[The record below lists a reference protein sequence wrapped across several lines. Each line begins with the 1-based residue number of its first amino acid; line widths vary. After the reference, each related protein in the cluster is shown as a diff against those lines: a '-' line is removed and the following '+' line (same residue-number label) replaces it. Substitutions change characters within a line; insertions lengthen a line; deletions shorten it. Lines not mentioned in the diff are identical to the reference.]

1 MPPWTLAAGDHA
13 FANGHAYDRVSTL
26 EEARGSIAGRTAV
39 VTDADV
45 QVLAA
50 VWRQFDE
57 AAVVG
62 PNVKLGLGARM
73 INLAGR
79 DHAVLDGDCV
89 VRGCLRLEPQAR
101 LHIGAFAYVGDGVIV
116 SAQDRVEIGAATLL
130 AHGVMVFDNDSH
142 PINPH
147 AREIQFRH
155 MVGARDRSTPIVVDA
170 APVVIG
176 RRCWI
181 GMNAMVMK
189 GVTIGDDTVVAAGSV
204 VTTDLPARVIAA
216 GNPARV
222 LRPLT
227 AEEIAVPEITT
238 A

>member
-13 FANGHAYDRVSTL
+13 FANGHAYDRVSTP
-26 EEARGSIAGRTAV
+26 EEARASIAGRTAI
-39 VTDADV
+39 VTDADIE
-45 QVLAA
+45 VLAA

-57 AAVVG
+57 AASVG

-79 DHAVLDGDCV
+79 ERAVLEGDCV
-89 VRGCLRLEPQAR
+89 VRGCLRLEPRAHLR
-101 LHIGAFAYVGDGVIV
+101 IGAFVYVGDGVIV
-116 SAQDRVEIGAATLL
+116 SAQDRVEIGEATML

-155 MVGARDRSTPIVVDA
+155 MVGVRDRSTPIVVKA
-170 APVVIG
+170 APVIIG

-189 GVTIGDDTVVAAGSV
+189 GVTIGDDTIVAAGSV
-204 VTTDLPARVIAA
+204 VTADLPSGVIAA

-222 LRPLT
+222 LRELT
-227 AEEIAVPEITT
+227 PEEIAVPEITS